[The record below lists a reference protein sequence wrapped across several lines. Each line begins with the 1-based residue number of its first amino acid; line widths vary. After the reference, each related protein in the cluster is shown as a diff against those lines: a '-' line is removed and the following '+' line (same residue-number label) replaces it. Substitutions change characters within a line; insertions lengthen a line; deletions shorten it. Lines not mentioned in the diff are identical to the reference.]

1 MDLISARCAATSTA
15 AFSAAGA
22 ERVLDYGCGIGS
34 TALFLADAELQ
45 VVLSEVARESLEFA
59 RRRLER
65 RGLEPAD
72 SLDLWD
78 RPLASIEPGSL
89 DGAVAFDVLEHLPN
103 IEPRLEEL
111 DKALAPGAVFCFN
124 QVYVRPDEGPH
135 HYPQRGEAL
144 LWLHHHGYR
153 LAHVPHVL
161 WLAQKAALPKRER
174 LQQERSI
181 RARIAATKVAER
193 LRGPG
198 SAAAAHA
205 LIGNALH

>member
-1 MDLISARCAATSTA
+1 MG
-15 AFSAAGA
+15 AGSG
-22 ERVLDYGCGIGS
+22 RRRSFLR
-34 TALFLADAELQ
+34 ALSLQ

-59 RRRLER
+59 QRRLER
-65 RGLEPAD
+65 RGLRPAD

-78 RPLASIEPGSL
+78 RPLASVEPGSL
-89 DGAVAFDVLEHLPN
+89 DGAVAFDVLEHLPD

-111 DKALAPGAVFCFN
+111 DRALTPGAIFCFN

-144 LWLHHHGYR
+144 LWLHEHGYR
-153 LAHVPHVL
+153 LAHVRHVL

-174 LQQERSI
+174 FKQERSI

-198 SAAAAHA
+198 SSAAAHV